1 MFVVPRRLSSS
12 FLSLVHEYRHLARRS
27 YVMETP
33 SIDIQ
38 NIRAKYLNSHDPYLL
53 ESKLPTTS
61 PFELF
66 DIWFRN
72 VASQSDLTFEEI
84 NAVSLSTVGKD
95 LRPSSRMVLLKAYT
109 PTGFSFYTN
118 YTSRKGNQLEE
129 NPNAAM
135 LFYWPKVNR
144 QIRVEGVVEKLPD
157 EMAVAYWNSR
167 PVASRIGS
175 KSSDQ
180 SKVVP
185 DREFLESKKVA
196 LTELSVREG
205 AQAITKPESWGGY
218 HLIPRYFEFWQGQ
231 SDRLHDRIV
240 FERDVDVWLLK
251 RLSP

>member
-1 MFVVPRRLSSS
+1 
-12 FLSLVHEYRHLARRS
+12 
-27 YVMETP
+27 
-33 SIDIQ
+33 
-38 NIRAKYLNSHDPYLL
+38 
-53 ESKLPTTS
+53 
-61 PFELF
+61 
-66 DIWFRN
+66 
-72 VASQSDLTFEEI
+72 
-84 NAVSLSTVGKD
+84 
-95 LRPSSRMVLLKAYT
+95 
-109 PTGFSFYTN
+109 
-118 YTSRKGNQLEE
+118 
-129 NPNAAM
+129 
-135 LFYWPKVNR
+135 
-144 QIRVEGVVEKLPD
+144 
-157 EMAVAYWNSR
+157 MAVAYWNSR

>member
-1 MFVVPRRLSSS
+1 MVIRS
-12 FLSLVHEYRHLARRS
+12 FLVHSCRQLARRTLA
-27 YVMETP
+27 MDTP
-33 SIDIQ
+33 SVDIQ
-38 NIRAKYLNSHDPYLL
+38 NIRAKYNNSQEPYLL
-53 ESKLPTTS
+53 EENLPTTD
-61 PFELF
+61 PFSLF
-66 DIWFRN
+66 DTWFRD

-109 PTGFSFYTN
+109 PTGFSFFTN
-118 YTSRKGNQLEE
+118 YTSRKGHQLEE

-144 QIRVEGVVEKLPD
+144 QVRVEGVVEKLPD

-167 PVASRIGS
+167 PLASRIGS
-175 KSSDQ
+175 KSSLQ
-180 SKVVP
+180 SEVVP
-185 DREFLESKKVA
+185 NRQFLESKKA
-196 LTELSVREG
+196 ELTDLAEREG
-205 AQAITKPESWGGY
+205 SHAITKPTAWGGF

-240 FERDVDVWLLK
+240 FERDMDIWLLK

>member
-1 MFVVPRRLSSS
+1 MFPVSRRVVSS
-12 FLSLVHEYRHLARRS
+12 FLSFVHDYHQLTRRS
-27 YVMETP
+27 FVMETP

-38 NIRAKYLNSHDPYLL
+38 NIRAKYNNAQDPYLL
-53 ESKLPTTS
+53 EEKLPTTD
-61 PFELF
+61 PFALF
-66 DIWFRN
+66 DIWFRD

-109 PTGFSFYTN
+109 PTGFSFFTN
-118 YTSRKGNQLEE
+118 YTSRKGHQLEE

-144 QIRVEGVVEKLPD
+144 QVRVEGVVEKLPN

-167 PVASRIGS
+167 PLASRIGS
-175 KSSDQ
+175 KASNQ
-180 SKVVP
+180 SEVVP
-185 DREFLESKKVA
+185 NRQFLEDKKS
-196 LTELSVREG
+196 ELVEQAEREG
-205 AQAITKPESWGGY
+205 HETISKPHSWGGF
-218 HLIPRYFEFWQGQ
+218 HLVPRYFEFWQGQ

-240 FERDVDVWLLK
+240 FERDTDIWLLK